1 MELVELIRYGTP
13 VLILGMMLLL
23 ERIYN
28 KVNDIKE
35 DVREIKSGMV
45 LQEICQTRHE
55 EVNRRLC
62 VLERRR
68 RQSTP
73 TNAGDET

>member
-23 ERIYN
+23 DRIYN

-35 DVREIKSGMV
+35 DVQEIKSGMV
-45 LQEICQTRHE
+45 LQKICQARHE
-55 EVNRRLC
+55 EVNRRLNA
-62 VLERRR
+62 LERRR

-73 TNAGDET
+73 TNAGDES